1 MVTVMKFGGTSVG
14 SGERI
19 RHVANIVV
27 NRKKTDKDVVVVV
40 SAMSEVT
47 NALIEISQQALNIR
61 DINKISDFIN
71 FIKEKHYKAIEE
83 SIKSK
88 KIKKD
93 VKKIID
99 SRIDELEKV
108 LIGVA
113 YLGELIPKSRDYIL
127 SFGER
132 LSSPILCGAIRDL
145 GEKSI
150 ALEGGEAGIITDD
163 NFGNARVKKLKVKEY
178 LTPLLKEG
186 IIPVVTGFIGVTEE
200 GNITTLGRGGS
211 DYSAALIGY
220 GLDADIIEI
229 WTDVSGVYTTDPKLV
244 PTAKRIPKLSYIEAM
259 ELAYFGAK
267 VLHPRTIEPAM
278 EKGIPILVKN
288 TFEPENEGTLITNDI
303 EMSDNIV
310 KAITTIKNV
319 ALINI
324 FGAGMVG
331 VSGTSAR
338 IFKALGKYNVNVI
351 LISQGSSETNISIV
365 ISEEDVDRALK
376 ALKEEFGDFGKKSFL
391 NNNVIR
397 DVMVDKDVCVVS
409 VVGAGMKG
417 AKGIAGKIFTAV
429 SESGANI
436 KMIAQGSSEVN
447 ISFVIDEKDLINC
460 VRKLHEKFI
469 EKSNQ

>member
-19 RHVANIVV
+19 RHVAKIVV
-27 NRKKTDKDVVVVV
+27 NKKKEDDVVVVV

-47 NALIEISQQALNIR
+47 NALVDISQQALDVR
-61 DINKISDFIN
+61 DIAKVGDFIK

-83 SIKSK
+83 AIKSEE
-88 KIKKD
+88 IKEE

-99 SRIDELEKV
+99 SRIEELEKV

-113 YLGELIPKSRDYIL
+113 YLGELTPKSRDYIL

-132 LSSPILCGAIRDL
+132 LSSPILSGAIRDL

-150 ALEGGEAGIITDD
+150 ALEGGEAGIITDN
-163 NFGNARVKKLKVKEY
+163 NFGSARVKRLEVKER
-178 LTPLLKEG
+178 LLPLLKEG
-186 IIPVVTGFIGVTEE
+186 IIPVVTGFIGTTEE
-200 GNITTLGRGGS
+200 GYITTLGRGGS

-220 GLDADIIEI
+220 GLDANIIEI
-229 WTDVSGVYTTDPKLV
+229 WTDVSGVYTTDPRLV
-244 PTAKRIPKLSYIEAM
+244 PTARRIPKLSYIEAM

-288 TFEPENEGTLITNDI
+288 TFEPESEGTLITNDM
-303 EMSDNIV
+303 EMSDSIV
-310 KAITTIKNV
+310 KAISTIKNV
-319 ALINI
+319 TLINI

-331 VSGTSAR
+331 VSGTAAR
-338 IFKALGKYNVNVI
+338 IFKALGEEDVNVI
-351 LISQGSSETNISIV
+351 LISQGSSETNISLV
-365 ISEEDVDRALK
+365 VSEEDVDKALK
-376 ALKEEFGDFGKKSFL
+376 ALKREFGDFGKKSFL
-391 NNNVIR
+391 NNNLIR
-397 DVMVDKDVCVVS
+397 DVSIDKDVCVIS
-409 VVGAGMKG
+409 VVGAGMRG

-447 ISFVIDEKDLINC
+447 ISFVIDEKDLLNC

-469 EKSNQ
+469 EKTNN

>member
-1 MVTVMKFGGTSVG
+1 MIVLKFGGTSVG
-14 SGERI
+14 NGEMIKR
-19 RHVANIVV
+19 VAKIIKQKKEEEKNVV
-27 NRKKTDKDVVVVV
+27 AVV

-47 NALIEISQQALNIR
+47 NALVDISQKALTVR
-61 DINKISDFIN
+61 DLAKVNDFIK
-71 FIKEKHYKAIEE
+71 FVKDKHYKAIEIAINNKE
-83 SIKSK
+83 IKNL
-88 KIKKD
+88 

-99 SRIDELEKV
+99 SRIEELEKI
-108 LIGVA
+108 LIGVT
-113 YLGELIPKSRDYIL
+113 YLGELTPKSRDYIL

-132 LSSPILCGAIRDL
+132 LSAPIVAGALRCL

-150 ALEGGEAGIITDD
+150 ALEGGEAGIITDE
-163 NFGNARVKKLKVKEY
+163 NFGNAKVIKLEVKER
-178 LTPLLKEG
+178 LLPFLKED
-186 IIPVVTGFIGVTEE
+186 IIPVVTGFIGCSEN

-220 GLDADIIEI
+220 GLDAKRIEI
-229 WTDVSGVYTTDPKLV
+229 WTDVSGIYTSDPKLV

-288 TFEPENEGTLITNDI
+288 TFKPEDEGTLITNNVEI
-303 EMSDNIV
+303 NNKIV

-331 VSGTSAR
+331 VSGTVAR
-338 IFKALGKYNVNVI
+338 IFKALEDVNVI
-351 LISQGSSETNISIV
+351 LISQGSSETNISLV
-365 ISEEDVDRALK
+365 VNDEDVDKAINSLK
-376 ALKEEFGDFGKKSFL
+376 KEFNGIKKSGFL
-391 NNNVIR
+391 RNNLIR
-397 DVMVDKDVCVVS
+397 DIEVDKDICVIS

-417 AKGIAGKIFTAV
+417 AKGIAGKIFTLV
-429 SESGANI
+429 SEAGANI

-447 ISFVIDEKDLINC
+447 ISFVIDEKDLVNC
-460 VRKLHEKFI
+460 VRKLHKELI
-469 EKSNQ
+469 ENN

>member
-1 MVTVMKFGGTSVG
+1 
-14 SGERI
+14 
-19 RHVANIVV
+19 
-27 NRKKTDKDVVVVV
+27 
-40 SAMSEVT
+40 MSEVT
-47 NALIEISQQALNIR
+47 NALVDISQQALDVR
-61 DINKISDFIN
+61 DIAKVGDFIK

-83 SIKSK
+83 AIKSEE
-88 KIKKD
+88 IKEE

-99 SRIDELEKV
+99 SRIEELEKV

-113 YLGELIPKSRDYIL
+113 YLGELTPKSRDYIL

-132 LSSPILCGAIRDL
+132 LSSPILSGAIRDL

-150 ALEGGEAGIITDD
+150 ALEGGEAGIITDN
-163 NFGNARVKKLKVKEY
+163 NFGSARVKRLEVKER
-178 LTPLLKEG
+178 LMPLLKEG
-186 IIPVVTGFIGVTEE
+186 IIPVVTGFIGTTEE
-200 GNITTLGRGGS
+200 GYITTLGRGGS

-220 GLDADIIEI
+220 GLDANIIEI
-229 WTDVSGVYTTDPKLV
+229 WTDVCGVYTTDPRLV
-244 PTAKRIPKLSYIEAM
+244 PTARRIPKLSYIEAM

-288 TFEPENEGTLITNDI
+288 TFEPENEGTLITNDM
-303 EMSDNIV
+303 EMSDSIV
-310 KAITTIKNV
+310 KAISTIKNV

-331 VSGTSAR
+331 VSGTAAR
-338 IFKALGKYNVNVI
+338 IFKALGEEDVNVI
-351 LISQGSSETNISIV
+351 LISQGSSETNISLV
-365 ISEEDVDRALK
+365 VSEEDVDKALNALK
-376 ALKEEFGDFGKKSFL
+376 REFGDFGKKSFL
-391 NNNVIR
+391 NNNLIR
-397 DVMVDKDVCVVS
+397 DVSVDRDVCVVS

-417 AKGIAGKIFTAV
+417 AKGIAGKIFTVV

-447 ISFVIDEKDLINC
+447 ISFVIDEKDLLNC

-469 EKSNQ
+469 EKAE

>member
-1 MVTVMKFGGTSVG
+1 MSQVTNSLVDISKEALDIKDI
-14 SGERI
+14 ERI
-19 RHVANIVV
+19 NKFI
-27 NRKKTDKDVVVVV
+27 KD
-40 SAMSEVT
+40 T
-47 NALIEISQQALNIR
+47 
-61 DINKISDFIN
+61 
-71 FIKEKHYKAIEE
+71 KEKHYKAIEDA
-83 SIKSK
+83 IKSEE
-88 KIKKD
+88 IRNE
-93 VKKIID
+93 VKKVID
-99 SRIDELEKV
+99 ERIEELEKV
-108 LIGVA
+108 LTGVA
-113 YLGELIPKSRDYIL
+113 YLGELTPKSKDYIL

-132 LSSPILCGAIRDL
+132 LSAPILSGAIRDL

-163 NFGNARVKKLKVKEY
+163 TFGSARVKRLEVKER
-178 LTPLLKEG
+178 LLPLLKEG
-186 IIPVVTGFIGVTEE
+186 IIPVVTGFIGTTEE
-200 GNITTLGRGGS
+200 GYITTLGRGGS

-229 WTDVSGVYTTDPKLV
+229 WTDVSGVYTTDPRLV

-288 TFEPENEGTLITNDI
+288 TFEPESEGTLITNDM

-310 KAITTIKNV
+310 KAISTIKNV

-331 VSGTSAR
+331 VSGTAAR
-338 IFKALGKYNVNVI
+338 IFKALGEENVNVI
-351 LISQGSSETNISIV
+351 LISQGSSETNISLV
-365 ISEEDVDRALK
+365 VSEEDVDKALK
-376 ALKEEFGDFGKKSFL
+376 ALKREFGDFGKKSFL
-391 NNNVIR
+391 NNNLIR
-397 DVMVDKDVCVVS
+397 DVSVDKDICVIS

-417 AKGIAGKIFTAV
+417 ARGIAGKIFTAV

-447 ISFVIDEKDLINC
+447 ISFVIDEKDLLNC

-469 EKSNQ
+469 EKRDN